1 MEYRDYYEILGVK
14 KGAPDKE
21 IKKAYRRLAR
31 KYHPD
36 VNPDDKQAEERFKE
50 INEAYQVL
58 SDSEKRKK
66 YDQLG
71 ADWYRYQQQG
81 GRPGDYDWSRWSSG
95 GGPGFN
101 VRYGS
106 PEDLQ
111 DLFGGRGGGF
121 SDFFNRIFGMGGTRT
136 AGQAGGFESLYGNP
150 YGGAAGNPYGG
161 QAGPQRGQDYQQEVE
176 LSLYEAYHG
185 ATRVLEKDGRRLE
198 IKVPPG
204 AKTGT
209 KVRLKGEGSP
219 GILGGQTGDLYL
231 VVRVRADASWERKGD
246 DLYTNVEVDLYTAL
260 LGGKVRVQTLS
271 GPVMLTIQPETQNG
285 KTFRLRG
292 KGMPVLRHKG
302 EYGDLY
308 AKVDVRLPTEL
319 TPRQCELLE
328 QLRAAG
334 ADGG

>member
-1 MEYRDYYEILGVK
+1 MEYRDYYETLGVK
-14 KGAPDKE
+14 KDAPDKE

-50 INEAYQVL
+50 VNEAYQVL
-58 SDSEKRKK
+58 SDPEKRKK

-71 ADWYRYQQQG
+71 TDWYRYQQQG
-81 GRPGDYDWSRWSSG
+81 GRPGGFDWSRWASG
-95 GGPGFN
+95 GGPGAR
-101 VRYGS
+101 VHYGS

-111 DLFGGRGGGF
+111 DLFGGGGGGF
-121 SDFFNRIFGMGGTRT
+121 SDFFNRIFGMGGAR
-136 AGQAGGFESLYGNP
+136 AGGRAGGFESLYET
-150 YGGAAGNPYGG
+150 PYGG
-161 QAGPQRGQDYQQEVE
+161 QTGPQRGQDYQQEVE
-176 LSLYEAYHG
+176 ISLYEAYHG
-185 ATRVLEKDGRRLE
+185 ATRTLEKDGRRLE
-198 IKVPPG
+198 IKIPSG

-209 KVRLKGEGSP
+209 KVRLRGEGSP
-219 GILGGQTGDLYL
+219 GVFGGQAGDLYL
-231 VVRVRADASWERKGD
+231 VVRVRPDANFERKGD
-246 DLYTNVEVDLYTAL
+246 DLHTSVEVDLYTAL
-260 LGGKVRVQTLS
+260 LGGKVRVHTLS

-319 TPRQCELLE
+319 TPRQRELLE
-328 QLRAAG
+328 QLRDAE
-334 ADGG
+334 